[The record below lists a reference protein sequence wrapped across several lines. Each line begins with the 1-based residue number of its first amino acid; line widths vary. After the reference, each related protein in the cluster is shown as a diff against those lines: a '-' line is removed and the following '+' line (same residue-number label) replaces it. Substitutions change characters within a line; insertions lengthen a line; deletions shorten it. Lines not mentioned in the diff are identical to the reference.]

1 MSLDTY
7 ADALGAITT
16 AMMEVHEQTCEIAAP
31 HRWERCTST
40 PTVYAVADALDVA
53 GNPNRLPSDVARVM
67 HNRECEDVT
76 CGQLLEEERRL
87 RHARYSWGQ
96 QAQAI
101 ERLAARWAGTPLPAA
116 ERVRGDLLVACE
128 CGHVRRNHSLDG
140 RRCYASPCTCRVDG
154 GFRPDPAWL
163 AGR

>member
-1 MSLDTY
+1 MALSSY

-40 PTVYAVADALDVA
+40 PGVYAAADALDVA
-53 GNPNRLPSDVARVM
+53 TDPDRLPSGVALAM
-67 HNRECEDVT
+67 HNRECDDVT
-76 CGQLLEEERRL
+76 CGRL
-87 RHARYSWGQ
+87 PEGRVRHARYSWGD
-96 QAQAI
+96 QAAAV
-101 ERLAARWAGTPLPAA
+101 ERLVARWAGEPLPAA
-116 ERVRGDLLVACE
+116 SRVRGELLVACE

-140 RRCYASPCTCRVDG
+140 KGCYATPCTCQVDG

-163 AGR
+163 PTR

>member
-1 MSLDTY
+1 MTLDSY

-40 PTVYAVADALDVA
+40 PTVYAAADALDVA
-53 GNPNRLPSDVARVM
+53 GNPNRLPSDVARAM
-67 HNRECEDVT
+67 HNRECDDHL
-76 CGQLLEEERRL
+76 CGQQPRGKRPLE
-87 RHARYSWGQ
+87 HARYSWGQ
-96 QAQAI
+96 QAAAI
-101 ERLAARWAGTPLPAA
+101 ERLVARWAGTPLPAA
-116 ERVRGDLLVACE
+116 EHVRGDLLVACE

-140 RRCYASPCTCRVDG
+140 KRCYATPCTCQPDG